1 MATVVV
7 EVVRGGRAF
16 SGSAAVRVLGDMG
29 GGVDVTGHRGPSVA
43 AS

>member
-29 GGVDVTGHRGPSVA
+29 GVDVTGHRGPSVA